1 MTHWWKNKD
10 ECVDSWMV
18 PVQMMLFWSRRWLL
32 RTWVAWNL
40 VTPNMVD
47 RNLDTLEHGYYEVT
61 WNPVTPIWLC
71 STMVIATTP
80 NMVAWNLVTPN
91 MVDRNLDT
99 LKHGYY
105 EVTSN
110 PVTPLWL
117 CSTLMI
123 ATTAN
128 MVWNLITPNMVDG
141 NLDSLWTWLLRS
153 YLEPCYTN
161 MVVLNI
167 GGRKCVIIFHLLHF
181 QQILSLTFLG
191 AILRMY
197 PPGETIQQFRFW
209 NSFPRGRSPGQI
221 FGES

>member
-18 PVQMMLFWSRRWLL
+18 PVQMMWFWSRRWLL
-32 RTWVAWNL
+32 RTW
-40 VTPNMVD
+40 
-47 RNLDTLEHGYYEVT
+47 
-61 WNPVTPIWLC
+61 
-71 STMVIATTP
+71 
-80 NMVAWNLVTPN
+80 VAWNLVTPN

-161 MVVLNI
+161 VVVLNI

-181 QQILSLTFLG
+181 QQILYLTCLG
-191 AILRMY
+191 AILRMH
-197 PPGETIQQFRFW
+197 PGRLSKNLEFGIV
-209 NSFPRGRSPGQI
+209 SPRGEALAKFLGKAR
-221 FGES
+221 FGH